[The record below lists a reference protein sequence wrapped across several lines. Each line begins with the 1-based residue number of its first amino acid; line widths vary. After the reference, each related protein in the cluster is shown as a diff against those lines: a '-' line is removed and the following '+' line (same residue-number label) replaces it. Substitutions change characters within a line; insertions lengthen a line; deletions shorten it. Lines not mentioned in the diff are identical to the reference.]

1 MNHCLLY
8 SAAISPTSTL
18 AQLKSV
24 HIWRL
29 FKREPLSLC
38 PIIQRPVYDGINT
51 KGQLFAHPSDTTVA
65 ACHRIAVWGG
75 LNSNISSHDE
85 QVQVHTNL
93 RFSVLEFTYLLYV
106 SQRDGLSLSIFFFY
120 SWNGENE
127 LSQRMESVGHCIRAG
142 LALT

>member
-1 MNHCLLY
+1 MNHRLLY

-18 AQLKSV
+18 AQQKSV

-38 PIIQRPVYDGINT
+38 PIIHRPVYDGINT
-51 KGQLFAHPSDTTVA
+51 KGKLFAHPSDTTVA
-65 ACHRIAVWGG
+65 ICHRIAVWGG
-75 LNSNISSHDE
+75 LNSTISSHDE

-93 RFSVLEFTYLLYV
+93 RFSVLEFTYLSVRWPFFKYF
-106 SQRDGLSLSIFFFY
+106 FFFY